1 MDHPNQNPML
11 AAALARQ
18 LAAQNRG
25 RPMLATIPAVVV
37 GGGGGRMV
45 VAGVLGHVAAHVAV
59 PAVVV
64 GGGAGGGRMMVA
76 GVLGHVAEPGHVAA
90 QQRQIANDEA
100 IARALQAELAAEPV
114 AQPAPAAFVPGRE
127 KPTEAQVKAYVA
139 ENIAKWKSDPSTLKP
154 YSTLPIGYIHN
165 DYEIAVAKAR
175 QVALKVGG
183 AVGGG
188 GGGGYNLPPPCVN
201 PMGDWRA
208 LYPNQY

>member
-1 MDHPNQNPML
+1 
-11 AAALARQ
+11 
-18 LAAQNRG
+18 
-25 RPMLATIPAVVV
+25 
-37 GGGGGRMV
+37 
-45 VAGVLGHVAAHVAV
+45 
-59 PAVVV
+59 
-64 GGGAGGGRMMVA
+64 
-76 GVLGHVAEPGHVAA
+76 
-90 QQRQIANDEA
+90 
-100 IARALQAELAAEPV
+100 
-114 AQPAPAAFVPGRE
+114 VPGRE